1 MTAAAALLAVCALVQ
16 QPVGGVASRVDSLA
30 SAGRWAEAL
39 KAAAPLRATPEGRTL
54 LARLGVNAGLAA
66 YRGDRKAEARRL
78 WEQALADDSLLAEA
92 AVDLGALLLE
102 TGDRA
107 GARAVATRASRRHP
121 HDERLLALRVQAA
134 EPGDIAS
141 VAALLDTLARGPG
154 ASEALT
160 QRAAAALLAAGRP
173 ADAQGLASRGLAR
186 WPRSGGLFLEF
197 ARARAV
203 AGDTAAAVDALRAL
217 RALPGPRETLL
228 AAAHDAPALGAVAL
242 GDSLYADL
250 LAHDPSDG
258 AALEG
263 ALVIAERLGDT
274 ARARTLALR
283 AAALDSSGPEP
294 LLALLRL
301 AHPPADSA
309 ERLLRAA
316 LWRGVEALQ
325 GVEMTLAGASGDL
338 QPEPSPDAAQRRHA
352 LAGLVRATLDTVL
365 FHTAWGP
372 GELEPLRL
380 AFPGS
385 PLLERVAA
393 DLAARQGRD
402 SLALARYDALLAR
415 QPADAALHAARA
427 AVAERDGRLAEAMA
441 GYARALELDPGGP
454 AFRALVRLRQADG
467 TLEVLLAQLRR
478 LRLALPDQ
486 PDLAQYEIEVLQ
498 RLGRLEEA
506 AALRSARDEARP

>member
-1 MTAAAALLAVCALVQ
+1 MYALVQ
-16 QPVGGVASRVDSLA
+16 QPLGGVASRVDSLA
-30 SAGRWAEAL
+30 RAGRWAEAL
-39 KAAAPLRATPEGRTL
+39 QMAAPLRATAEGRAL
-54 LARLGVNAGLAA
+54 VARLGVNAGLAA
-66 YRGDRKAEARRL
+66 YRGDRKADARRL
-78 WEQALADDSLLAEA
+78 WEQALADDSLLVEA

-121 HDERLLALRVQAA
+121 HDERLLALRIQAA
-134 EPGDIAS
+134 ELGDIAG

-160 QRAAAALLAAGRP
+160 RSASAALLAAERP
-173 ADAQGLASRGLAR
+173 AEAQELASHGLAR
-186 WPRSGGLFLEF
+186 WPRSGGLLVEL
-197 ARARAV
+197 ARARA
-203 AGDTAAAVDALRAL
+203 ATGDTVAALDALRTL
-217 RALPGPRETLL
+217 RALPGPRVTLL
-228 AAAHDAPALGAVAL
+228 AAARDAPALGAVAL
-242 GDSLYADL
+242 ADSLYADL

-263 ALVIAERLGDT
+263 ALAVAERLGDT
-274 ARARTLALR
+274 ARAGALALR

-309 ERLLRAA
+309 RRLLRAA

-325 GVEMTLAGASGDL
+325 GVEMMLAGASGHL
-338 QPEPSPDAAQRRHA
+338 QAEPSPDAAQRRHA
-352 LAGLVRATLDTVL
+352 LASLVRATVDTVV

-372 GELEPLRL
+372 GELEPLQQ

-415 QPADAALHAARA
+415 QPADPELHAARA
-427 AVAERDGRLAEAMA
+427 AVAERNGRRAEAVA
-441 GYARALELDPGGP
+441 GYERSLELDPAGP

-467 TLEVLLAQLRR
+467 TLEVLLAQVRR

-486 PDLAQYEIEVLQ
+486 PDLAHYEIEVLQ